1 MSYLQKPSKV
11 IKWVVLMAQLG
22 SNYSGERVVLGFKR
36 NFLQALNAVLLA
48 YPQAKVKVMDDGPV
62 LLPSAPHV
70 AKLTKQTT
78 LPGF

>member
-1 MSYLQKPSKV
+1 M
-11 IKWVVLMAQLG
+11 
-22 SNYSGERVVLGFKR
+22 LGFKR
-36 NFLQALNAVLLA
+36 NFLRALNAVLLA
-48 YPQAKVKVMDDGPV
+48 YPQAKVKVMDDALV